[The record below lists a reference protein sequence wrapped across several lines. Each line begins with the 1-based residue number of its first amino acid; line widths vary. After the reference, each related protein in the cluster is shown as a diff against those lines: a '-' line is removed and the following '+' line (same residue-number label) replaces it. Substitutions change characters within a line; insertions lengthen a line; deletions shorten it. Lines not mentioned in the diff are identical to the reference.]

1 MMLLLDTS
9 PLLFWTLDPD
19 RLSAA
24 AAQAVSDANEIAVS
38 AVSIWEIGTKVQ
50 KEQLVMPISVRE
62 YIDRLEQIDRFKI
75 LPVCA
80 RTLIRSVELDWARY
94 DTAGRVIAAAA
105 ILNACPIVTSDPA
118 LRAFYP
124 QTIW

>member
-1 MMLLLDTS
+1 MVLLDT
-9 PLLFWTLDPD
+9 LALVFWTLDPD

-24 AAQAVSDANEIAVS
+24 AARAVSDANQIAVS

-62 YIDRLEQIDRFKI
+62 YTDRLEQIDRFEI

-94 DTAGRVIAAAA
+94 DTAGRVIAATAV
-105 ILNACPIVTSDPA
+105 INACPIVTSDPA

>member
-1 MMLLLDTS
+1 MVLLDT
-9 PLLFWTLDPD
+9 LALVFWTLDPD
-19 RLSAA
+19 RLSQPAV
-24 AAQAVSDANEIAVS
+24 QAVSDASRIGVS

-62 YIDRLEQIDRFKI
+62 YTDRLEQIDRFEI

-94 DTAGRVIAAAA
+94 DTAGRVIAATAV
-105 ILNACPIVTSDPA
+105 LNACPIVTSDPA

>member
-1 MMLLLDTS
+1 MVLLDT
-9 PLLFWTLDPD
+9 LTLVFWTLDPD
-19 RLSAA
+19 RLSEPAA
-24 AAQAVSDANEIAVS
+24 LAVSDASRIGVS
-38 AVSIWEIGTKVQ
+38 AVSIWEIGIKVQ

-62 YIDRLEQIDRFKI
+62 YTDRLEQIDRFEI

-94 DTAGRVIAAAA
+94 DTAGRVIAATAV
-105 ILNACPIVTSDPA
+105 LNACPVVTSDPA

>member
-1 MMLLLDTS
+1 MILLLDTS
-9 PLLFWTLDPD
+9 ALIWWTLDPD
-19 RLSAA
+19 RLSAT
-24 AAQAVSDANEIAVS
+24 AAQAVSDASQIAIS

-50 KEQLVMPISVRE
+50 KKQLIMPISVSE
-62 YIDRLEQIDRFKI
+62 YTDRLEQIDRFEI

-94 DTAGRVIAAAA
+94 DTAGRVIVATAV
-105 ILNACPIVTSDPA
+105 LNACPIVTSDPA
-118 LRAFYP
+118 LRAFYS

>member
-1 MMLLLDTS
+1 MVLLDT
-9 PLLFWTLDPD
+9 LTLVFWTLDPD
-19 RLSAA
+19 RLSEPAV
-24 AAQAVSDANEIAVS
+24 QAVSDASQIAVS

-62 YIDRLEQIDRFKI
+62 YTDRLEQIDRFEI

-94 DTAGRVIAAAA
+94 DTAGRVIAATAV
-105 ILNACPIVTSDPA
+105 LNACPIVTSDPA

>member
-1 MMLLLDTS
+1 MLLLDTS

-24 AAQAVSDANEIAVS
+24 AAQAVSDAGQIAVS
-38 AVSIWEIGTKVQ
+38 AVSIWEIGTKVK

-62 YIDRLEQIDRFKI
+62 YTDRLEQIDRFEI

-80 RTLIRSVELDWARY
+80 RTLIRSVELDWDHRDPADRIIVA
-94 DTAGRVIAAAA
+94 TAS
-105 ILNACPIVTSDPA
+105 LNACPIVTSDSIIQ
-118 LRAFYP
+118 AFYS

>member
-1 MMLLLDTS
+1 MVLLDTS
-9 PLLFWTLDPD
+9 TLVFWTLDPD

-24 AAQAVSDANEIAVS
+24 AAQAVLDARQIVVS
-38 AVSIWEIGTKVQ
+38 AVSIWEIGTKVH

-62 YIDRLEQIDRFKI
+62 YTDRLEQIDRFGI

-94 DTAGRVIAAAA
+94 DTAGRVIAATA
-105 ILNACPIVTSDPA
+105 ILKACPIVTPDPA